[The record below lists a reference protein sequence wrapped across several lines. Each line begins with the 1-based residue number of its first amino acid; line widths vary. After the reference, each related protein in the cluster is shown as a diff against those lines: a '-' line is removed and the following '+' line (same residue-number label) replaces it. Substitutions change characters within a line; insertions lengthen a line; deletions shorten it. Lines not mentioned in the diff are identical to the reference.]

1 MKVDKQ
7 TIPIYI
13 SVALSLITFF
23 TIWGFGGVALPIIQK
38 ILQVVF
44 VLWILTF
51 LLVLSVPKLREK
63 VSPSAITNAFVIYL
77 GAIFI
82 SLSRFKSEIAEGNID
97 ISMLGV
103 GLALIAL
110 GTGLTMQRKEQKSEA
125 ENSVEN
131 STPEVPDETKGPMM
145 EQELPSIDIILDE
158 VRRTLD
164 FQFAQLDGLATKSGL
179 VLGVSGVILTLL
191 VTSFL
196 GESDLASPLLIKAAF
211 APILLSLILSFI
223 SISIGKWA
231 KPPQLERLRSHYITQ
246 PAKETRLKII
256 DIVIEAIG
264 NNDKRIKARVCLWK
278 SSYVILGIGLVFL
291 AIWLGIVVW

>member
-1 MKVDKQ
+1 MNVGKQ

-51 LLVLSVPKLREK
+51 LLVLSVPKLKEK

-82 SLSRFKSEIAEGNID
+82 SLSRFKSEIAGMNID
-97 ISMLGV
+97 ISMIGV
-103 GLALIAL
+103 GLALLAIGA
-110 GTGLTMQRKEQKSEA
+110 GFEAQRRERKSRS

-131 STPEVPDETKGPMM
+131 STPEVSGETKETMM
-145 EQELPSIDIILDE
+145 EQELPSIDIVLDE

-164 FQFAQLDGLATKSGL
+164 SQFAQLDGLATKSGL

-196 GESDLASPLLIKAAF
+196 RESDLANSLLIKVAL
-211 APILLSLILSFI
+211 APILLSLILSLI
-223 SISIGKWA
+223 SISISKWA

-246 PAKETRLKII
+246 PANGTRLKII
-256 DIVIEAIG
+256 DIVMEAIK
-264 NNDKRIKARVCLWK
+264 NNDKRIKTRICLWK
-278 SSYVILGIGLVFL
+278 SSYVILGIGLAFL

>member
-63 VSPSAITNAFVIYL
+63 VPPSAITNAFVIYL

-82 SLSRFKSEIAEGNID
+82 SLSRFKSEIAEVNID

-131 STPEVPDETKGPMM
+131 STPEVSDETKGPMM

-179 VLGVSGVILTLL
+179 VLGVSGVILSLL

-231 KPPQLERLRSHYITQ
+231 KPPQLERLRSHYIDQ
-246 PAKETRLKII
+246 PAKET
-256 DIVIEAIG
+256 
-264 NNDKRIKARVCLWK
+264 
-278 SSYVILGIGLVFL
+278 
-291 AIWLGIVVW
+291 